1 MLMSTVVAVAQL
13 PHSYV
18 CDFEDEAENDKW
30 VLNKPKNEAYT
41 WVNQWAIDSAIASLG
56 MKSMYIS
63 PDGGKSV
70 GYARTESRIMIAWRE
85 LQLEEGRYDIAFDW
99 MCGGDS
105 ARAALL
111 TAWVPESEFGNMNC
125 MLNDDYK
132 VRKWVKN
139 NMLKYDGTELLTGGS
154 VWTHAV
160 NTIEADGNPHRLVFL
175 FVYSSAAQLVQPGPC
190 VDNIQ
195 FSRNNCG
202 NPENKKVTLDGR
214 TVKMSWEST
223 AEEFNLRMHRMG
235 DNYAT
240 QIDSIKEN
248 SYSAMLQ
255 EGVYDIQIRVIC
267 EGDTSVWYNF
277 PTAFVHEVM
286 CFDYLDLTDERCSF
300 SMETASDYTQNND
313 LVYGKIDYGFTSMW
327 SRHTIHYHPE
337 EYDARTFGSVDTEGN
352 SVPKLKTVPDGA
364 LASVRVGS
372 WEKMARVARIE
383 YDFTVDAK
391 EASVLMLQYAMV
403 LESSGHETPQRP
415 RLMIDIVNAETGEA
429 LSRCTTVDLAA
440 QTSGEGWY
448 RVPDPQYTDG
458 SRDICWRNWE
468 TLGLNL
474 AEFDGVHVKVKITVS
489 GCTAEIH
496 YGYAY
501 IVLTCTSGQIKGMH
515 CGWTPTNEFI
525 APEGFNY
532 RWYKVSMPSET
543 LGRES
548 VFKVDYRDTC
558 TYAVNM
564 TYKSNSGCGFTLYAN
579 AIPRF
584 PIPEATYT
592 LEQRNCGNY
601 ITIINTSHIRTHNW
615 DTGEEIDTQ
624 VRPEYVGWEYNE
636 IIKEG
641 LLSPEA
647 PWKMSF
653 RLPDEEADYEFRL
666 LAGVGLCDS
675 VLTMKVHVPAVGPDS
690 VVEHVERCKDDWYIY
705 RGKYYMS
712 DTLIIERGKNM
723 VGCDSVHTIDLCF
736 VEAIHDTVD
745 VSIIDGE
752 TYEFAGQSLT
762 KDGEYTGTFKSAAGC
777 DSIVLLRLK
786 VFVPLAMEIT
796 SVESPCYG
804 DASFLINTHA
814 RKGTPNA
821 YTLTFDEAGTIAGLQ
836 PQSGT
841 MDYSTDST
849 LTLNL
854 SADMLP
860 GFYPFTV
867 EFSSE
872 NNGTTQVTD
881 ELIVQHPATLIQQR
895 WDDVLGILNADYN
908 GGYDFVTF
916 QWYRNGVAID
926 GATEAYLYVEDKLQA
941 GDAYSVELMQPGEQ
955 RALSTCEYKVPAS
968 AAAPAQKQ
976 KMIRNGQ
983 LILIIDGKTY
993 NTQGQNIN

>member
-1 MLMSTVVAVAQL
+1 MSATAQL
-13 PHSYV
+13 PHSYI
-18 CDFEDEAENDKW
+18 CDFEDEAENAQW
-30 VLNKPKNEAYT
+30 HLNIPKNENYT
-41 WVNQWAIDSAIASLG
+41 WVNQWAIGSSIASLG
-56 MKSMYIS
+56 MQSMYIS
-63 PDGGKSV
+63 PDGGTTV

-85 LQLEEGRYDIAFDW
+85 LELEAGRYDIAFDW

-132 VRKWVKN
+132 AKKWVKN
-139 NMLKYDGTELLTGGS
+139 YMLTFGSSELLTGGS

-160 NTIEADGNPHRLVFL
+160 NTIESDGNPHRLVYL
-175 FVYSSAAQLVQPGPC
+175 FVYSSAAQSVQPGPC

-202 NPENKKVTLDGR
+202 EPQNKQVMMEGR

-223 AEEFNLRMHRMG
+223 AEEFGLRIHRMG

-240 QIDSIKEN
+240 LFNNIKE
-248 SYSAMLQ
+248 SSFAAMLQ

-277 PTAFVHEVM
+277 PTAFVHDAM

-300 SMETASDYTQNND
+300 SLETASDYTQNND
-313 LVYGKIDYGFTSMW
+313 LDYGKIDYGFTSMW

-337 EYDARTFGSVDTEGN
+337 EYDARTFGSVDSHGDPVT
-352 SVPKLKTVPDGA
+352 PLKTVPDGA

-372 WEKMARVARIE
+372 WEKMARVARVE
-383 YDFTVDAK
+383 YDFVVDAK

-403 LESSGHETPQRP
+403 LESSGHDEKQRP
-415 RLMIDIVNAETGEA
+415 RLMIDIVNAATGEA
-429 LSRCTTVDLAA
+429 LSKCTTVDLAA
-440 QTSGEGWY
+440 QTSGEGWNK
-448 RVPDPQYTDG
+448 VPDPAYPDG
-458 SRDICWRNWE
+458 SRDVCWRDWT

-474 AEFDGVHVKVKITVS
+474 ADYDGMHVKVKITVS

-501 IVLTCTSGQIKGMH
+501 FTLTCTSGQIKGIH

-543 LGRES
+543 LGTES

-558 TYAVNM
+558 TYAVKL

-579 AIPRF
+579 ATPRF
-584 PIPEATYT
+584 PIPEATYV
-592 LEQRNCGNY
+592 LEQHDCGNY
-601 ITIINTSHIRTHNW
+601 ITFTNTSHIRTHIW
-615 DTGEEIDTQ
+615 STGEDIDTQ
-624 VRPEYVGWEYNE
+624 LRPEYLLWGFDNL
-636 IIKEG
+636 IPEG
-641 LLSPEA
+641 LDTQDKLWSP
-647 PWKMSF
+647 SF
-653 RLPDEEADYEFRL
+653 RLPDEEADYHFTL
-666 LAGVGLCDS
+666 TAGVGLCDS
-675 VLTMKVHVPAVGPDS
+675 TQHFYIHVPAVHSDS
-690 VVEHVERCKDDWYIY
+690 VSEQVQRCEGDLYQYK
-705 RGKYYMS
+705 GKYYMN
-712 DTLIIERGKNM
+712 DTLIIERGYNSI
-723 VGCDSVHTIDLCF
+723 GCDSVHVIDLRF
-736 VEAIHDTVD
+736 VNAIYDTTE
-745 VSIIDGE
+745 VSIVDGE

-762 KDGEYTGTFKSAAGC
+762 TAGEYTGTFVSAAGC

-786 VFVPLAMEIT
+786 VFVPLTMEIT
-796 SVESPCYG
+796 AVESPCYG
-804 DASFLINTHA
+804 DASFLISTHA

-821 YTLTFDEAGTIAGLQ
+821 YTLTFDEAGTTAGLQ

-841 MDYSTDST
+841 MDYAADST

-854 SADMLP
+854 SADLLP

-867 EFSSE
+867 EFASE

-895 WDDVLGILNADYN
+895 WDDVLGILNADFN